1 MGGGVS
7 RDAVF
12 HSDTEESL
20 SSLRE
25 QAAARRGVTT
35 TTTVVV
41 AAAGCG
47 PCEGVRD
54 VLGRSFYESVS
65 EPR

>member
-35 TTTVVV
+35 TTVV

-54 VLGRSFYESVS
+54 VLGQSFYESVS